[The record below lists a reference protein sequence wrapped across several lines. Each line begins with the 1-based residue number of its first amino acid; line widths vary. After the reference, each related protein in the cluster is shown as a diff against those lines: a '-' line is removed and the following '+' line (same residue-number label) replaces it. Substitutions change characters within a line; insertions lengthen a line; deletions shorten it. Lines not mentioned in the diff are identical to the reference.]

1 MLVVITLGMALGFIA
16 YWYVKSYA
24 ALLLVSMLFA
34 AFYTSLIPQGLA
46 LSLGLLYR
54 SSNSHFEWVRSIGS
68 VGFLITCFGF
78 PMFLDAV
85 AAKPGETDLGLQ
97 FPVAA
102 GIILLTTAVVFLIP
116 NQKAIREKAQPGAW
130 RVLVADRKFRRFL
143 LYVFLANFM
152 LDGPMFLFP
161 IFVKSVSPEQTL
173 GTLKWLWLIML
184 IPEIIIIALSG
195 NIRRRIGVRLLM
207 FAGLAAGGLKWL
219 ACGFFGDVP
228 VVLHASMLLH
238 SVYVAGA
245 LVAMPLCVNYLVPVQ
260 LRSTGQGLATMI
272 SASLGGGICSN
283 LTAGWLIDHVGPAAP
298 QIYGGIGAM
307 LLLLVA
313 PFLVPK
319 VTPRQAD

>member
-1 MLVVITLGMALGFIA
+1 
-16 YWYVKSYA
+16 
-24 ALLLVSMLFA
+24 
-34 AFYTSLIPQGLA
+34 
-46 LSLGLLYR
+46 
-54 SSNSHFEWVRSIGS
+54 
-68 VGFLITCFGF
+68 
-78 PMFLDAV
+78 
-85 AAKPGETDLGLQ
+85 
-97 FPVAA
+97 
-102 GIILLTTAVVFLIP
+102 
-116 NQKAIREKAQPGAW
+116 
-130 RVLVADRKFRRFL
+130 
-143 LYVFLANFM
+143 
-152 LDGPMFLFP
+152 
-161 IFVKSVSPEQTL
+161 
-173 GTLKWLWLIML
+173 
-184 IPEIIIIALSG
+184 
-195 NIRRRIGVRLLM
+195 M

-283 LTAGWLIDHVGPAAP
+283 LAAGWLIDHVGPAAP
-298 QIYGGIGAM
+298 QVYGGIGAM